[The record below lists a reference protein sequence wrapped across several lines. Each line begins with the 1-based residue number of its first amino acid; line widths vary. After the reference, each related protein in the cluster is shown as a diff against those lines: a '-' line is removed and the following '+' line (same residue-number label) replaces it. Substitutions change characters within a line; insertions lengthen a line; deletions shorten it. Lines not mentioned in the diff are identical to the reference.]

1 MMNDNEHGDDPHNN
15 NNNNKLWYITEPL
28 LTEGKV
34 KDNEALNTNQQ
45 ERATEECI
53 QKGEEY
59 ENSSPR
65 EEGKQF

>member
-1 MMNDNEHGDDPHNN
+1 M
-15 NNNNKLWYITEPL
+15 
-28 LTEGKV
+28 
-34 KDNEALNTNQQ
+34 KDTEALNTNQQ
-45 ERATEECI
+45 ERATEECV